1 MSLNLYSME
10 PTPSV
15 YKGVGEF
22 VDFLF
27 GLQRI
32 PQKIPAEGVFHTKLL
47 KEVDPKL
54 VKWEAKTE
62 IK

>member
-1 MSLNLYSME
+1 
-10 PTPSV
+10 
-15 YKGVGEF
+15 VGGRSRSSTS
-22 VDFLF
+22 F

-32 PQKIPAEGVFHTKLL
+32 PQRIAAEGVFYTKLL

-62 IK
+62 SK